1 MKRINGQL
9 ADIDYLRYAPVQD
22 ESLCIC
28 SSNRSNLHEV
38 VYFNTISCDTLATIA
53 LICFYME
60 IFMYIEK
67 VTINN
72 YRSFRSF
79 EAKLNQLTLVIGE
92 NDTGKTNFFTALS
105 LALSGNQIDFKHKRL
120 SVSDINKD
128 AVIDFLTSIINEDTE
143 ENLLNKIPKVSVT
156 VDFADPRDAYETAL
170 LAKWIM
176 ADGDK
181 ETYKIRYEF
190 KPKQDK
196 DFLEVVKKSF
206 AGKGLDEINW
216 FTLPVELYDYQIV
229 SVNNEKPIAYS
240 ELRHV
245 SVHSINAERD
255 DFSESSS
262 MKSNS
267 IFTKLLMN
275 TLSDD
280 DKGQINSA
288 YSEFFSAIEN
298 TDTFDKV
305 IGTNEDFENYDSI
318 IKQLECT
325 PNLPNLKNILSN
337 ITLKY
342 GDEFLYQKGLGQRN
356 LIYILVLFAYYKSC
370 GETFNLCCIEEPEAH
385 LSVNNLRLI
394 RDFIEKSANNSGSLV
409 QTIIS
414 THNPSIINK
423 LKISNV
429 LAFTGAKAVSLS
441 DTPKKLVDYLRKR
454 PNFDILK
461 LLFANKVILVE
472 GPTEEMLINTYLSKQ
487 TTLNDIDVI
496 PIGQRGYATFLDIWL
511 TLNKDNQKK
520 KIGVIRDYDNSDA
533 AKARHDAY
541 DAAHGNVT
549 VRTTTNYTLEIDLV
563 EAEDNLAL
571 LNGLFKMDGNLE
583 EVSEHMINGK
593 TARMLDVCDA
603 MIDEHNPLDIK
614 LPPHIAEVV
623 ETLS

>member
-1 MKRINGQL
+1 
-9 ADIDYLRYAPVQD
+9 
-22 ESLCIC
+22 
-28 SSNRSNLHEV
+28 
-38 VYFNTISCDTLATIA
+38 
-53 LICFYME
+53 
-60 IFMYIEK
+60 MYIRK

-72 YRSFRSF
+72 YRSFRTF
-79 EAKLNQLTLVIGE
+79 EAKLQQLTVVIGE

-105 LALSGNQIDFKHKRL
+105 LPLSGNLIDFNQKRL

-128 AVIDFLTSIINEDTE
+128 SVIDFLTSVVNDDTE
-143 ENLLNKIPKVSVT
+143 ENQLKKIPKVSVT
-156 VDFADPRDAYETAL
+156 VEFADPKDAYETAL
-170 LAKWIM
+170 LAKWIV

-181 ETYKIRYEF
+181 ETYKIRYDF
-190 KPKQDK
+190 KPKDDK
-196 DFLEVVKKSF
+196 DLLEVVKKSF
-206 AGKGLDEINW
+206 AGKILDDINW
-216 FTLPVELYDYQIV
+216 FTLPVELYDYQVV

-240 ELRHV
+240 DLKHV
-245 SVHSINAERD
+245 SIHSINAERD

-275 TLSDD
+275 TLNDD
-280 DKGQINSA
+280 DKGQINTA
-288 YSEFFSAIEN
+288 YSEFFSAIEK
-298 TDTFDKV
+298 TETFDKV
-305 IGTNEDFENYDSI
+305 IRTNDDFENYDSI

-342 GDEFLYQKGLGQRN
+342 GNEFLYQKGLGQRN
-356 LIYILVLFAYYKSC
+356 LIYILILFAYYKSC
-370 GETFNLCCIEEPEAH
+370 GDTFNLCCIEEPEAH
-385 LSVNNLRLI
+385 LSVNNLRLV
-394 RDFIEKSANNSGSLV
+394 RDFIEKSSSNSGSLV

-429 LAFTGAKAVSLS
+429 LAFTGEKAISLS
-441 DTPKKLVDYLRKR
+441 DTPTKLVDYLRKR

-472 GPTEEMLINTYLSKQ
+472 GPTEEMLISTYLSKQ
-487 TTLNDIDVI
+487 PSLNDIDII

-511 TLNKDNQKK
+511 ALNKDNQNK
-520 KIGVIRDYDNSDA
+520 KIGVVRDYDNSDA
-533 AKARHDAY
+533 AKAKHDAY
-541 DAAHGNVT
+541 DTAHANVT

-571 LNGLFKMDGNLE
+571 LNDLFEMEGDLDA
-583 EVSEHMINGK
+583 VSKHMINGK

-603 MIDEHNPLDIK
+603 MVDEENPLDIK
-614 LPPHIAEVV
+614 LPAHIAEVIEAV
-623 ETLS
+623 S

>member
-1 MKRINGQL
+1 
-9 ADIDYLRYAPVQD
+9 
-22 ESLCIC
+22 
-28 SSNRSNLHEV
+28 
-38 VYFNTISCDTLATIA
+38 
-53 LICFYME
+53 
-60 IFMYIEK
+60 MYIRK

-79 EAKLNQLTLVIGE
+79 EAQLQKLTVVIGE

-105 LALSGNQIDFKHKRL
+105 LPLSSNQIDFNQKRL
-120 SVSDINKD
+120 SISDINKD
-128 AVIDFLTSIINEDTE
+128 AVIDFLTSVANEDVE
-143 ENLLNKIPKVSVT
+143 DNQLQKIPKVSVT
-156 VDFADPRDAYETAL
+156 VEFADPKDAYETAL
-170 LAKWIM
+170 LAKWIV
-176 ADGDK
+176 ADGDE
-181 ETYKIRYEF
+181 ETYKIRYDF
-190 KPKQDK
+190 KPKDDK
-196 DFLEVVKKSF
+196 DLLEVVKKSL
-206 AGKGLDEINW
+206 AGKTLDDINW

-240 ELRHV
+240 DLKHV

-275 TLSDD
+275 TLNDD
-280 DKGQINSA
+280 DKGQINTA
-288 YSEFFSAIEN
+288 YSEFFSAIEK
-298 TDTFDKV
+298 TETFDKV
-305 IGTNEDFENYDSI
+305 IRTNDDFENYDSI

-342 GDEFLYQKGLGQRN
+342 GNEFLYQKGLGQRN
-356 LIYILVLFAYYKSC
+356 LIYILILFAYYKSC
-370 GETFNLCCIEEPEAH
+370 GDTFNLCCIEEPEAH
-385 LSVNNLRLI
+385 LSVNNLRLV
-394 RDFIEKSANNSGSLV
+394 RDFIEKSSSNSGSLV

-429 LAFTGAKAVSLS
+429 LAFTGEKAISLS
-441 DTPKKLVDYLRKR
+441 DTPTKLVDYLRKR

-461 LLFANKVILVE
+461 LLFANKVVLVE
-472 GPTEEMLINTYLSKQ
+472 GPTEEMLISTYLSKQ
-487 TTLNDIDVI
+487 PALNDIDII

-511 TLNKDNQKK
+511 ALNKDHQNK
-520 KIGVIRDYDNSDA
+520 KIGVVRDYDNSEA
-533 AKARHDAY
+533 AKKRHDAY
-541 DAAHGNVT
+541 DTAHANVT

-571 LNGLFKMDGNLE
+571 LNGLFDMIGDVQ
-583 EVSEHMINGK
+583 EVSDHMIKGK

-603 MIDEHNPLDIK
+603 MVDEENPLDIK
-614 LPPHIAEVV
+614 LPAHIAEVI
-623 ETLS
+623 EALS

>member
-1 MKRINGQL
+1 
-9 ADIDYLRYAPVQD
+9 
-22 ESLCIC
+22 
-28 SSNRSNLHEV
+28 
-38 VYFNTISCDTLATIA
+38 
-53 LICFYME
+53 
-60 IFMYIEK
+60 MYIQK
-67 VTINN
+67 VVINN
-72 YRSFRSF
+72 YRSFRDF
-79 EAKLNQLTLVIGE
+79 KAQLQKLTIVIGE

-105 LALSGNQIDFKHKRL
+105 LPLSGNLIDFNQKRL

-128 AVIDFLTSIINEDTE
+128 AVIDFLTSVVNDDTE
-143 ENLLNKIPKVSVT
+143 ENQLKKIPKVSVT
-156 VDFADPRDAYETAL
+156 VEFADPKNAYETAL
-170 LAKWIM
+170 LAKWIV

-181 ETYKIRYEF
+181 ETYKIRYDF
-190 KPKQDK
+190 KPKDDK
-196 DFLEVVKKSF
+196 DLLEVVKKSL
-206 AGKGLDEINW
+206 AGKTLDDINW

-240 ELRHV
+240 DLKHV

-275 TLSDD
+275 TLKDD
-280 DKGQINSA
+280 DKGQINTA
-288 YSEFFSAIEN
+288 YSEFFSAIEK
-298 TDTFDKV
+298 TETFDKV
-305 IGTNEDFENYDSI
+305 IGTNDDFENYDSI

-342 GDEFLYQKGLGQRN
+342 GNEFLYQKGLGQRN
-356 LIYILVLFAYYKSC
+356 LIYILILFAYYKSC
-370 GETFNLCCIEEPEAH
+370 GDTFNLCCIEEPEAH
-385 LSVNNLRLI
+385 LSVNNLRLV
-394 RDFIEKSANNSGSLV
+394 RDFIEKSSSNSGSLV

-429 LAFTGAKAVSLS
+429 LAFTGEKAISLS
-441 DTPKKLVDYLRKR
+441 DTPTKLVDYLRKR

-472 GPTEEMLINTYLSKQ
+472 GPTEEMLISTYLSKQ
-487 TTLNDIDVI
+487 PALNDIDII

-511 TLNKDNQKK
+511 ALNKDNQNK
-520 KIGVIRDYDNSDA
+520 KIGVVRDYDNSDA
-533 AKARHDAY
+533 AKAKHDAY
-541 DAAHGNVT
+541 DTANTNVT

-571 LNGLFKMDGNLE
+571 LNGLFEMEGDLTT
-583 EVSEHMINGK
+583 VSDHMINGK

-603 MIDEHNPLDIK
+603 MVDEENPLDIK
-614 LPPHIAEVV
+614 LPAHIAEVIGAV
-623 ETLS
+623 S

>member
-1 MKRINGQL
+1 
-9 ADIDYLRYAPVQD
+9 
-22 ESLCIC
+22 
-28 SSNRSNLHEV
+28 
-38 VYFNTISCDTLATIA
+38 
-53 LICFYME
+53 
-60 IFMYIEK
+60 MYIRK
-67 VTINN
+67 LTINN
-72 YRSFRSF
+72 YCSFRFF
-79 EAKLNQLTLVIGE
+79 EAQLQQLTVVIGE

-105 LALSGNQIDFKHKRL
+105 LPLSGNQIDFNQKRL

-128 AVIDFLTSIINEDTE
+128 AVIDFLTSVVNGDAEK
-143 ENLLNKIPKVSVT
+143 NQLQKIPKVSVT
-156 VDFADPRDAYETAL
+156 VEFADPKNAYETAL
-170 LAKWIM
+170 LAKWIV
-176 ADGDK
+176 ADGDE
-181 ETYKIRYEF
+181 ETYKIRYDF
-190 KPKQDK
+190 KPKDDK
-196 DFLEVVKKSF
+196 DLLEVVKKSL
-206 AGKGLDEINW
+206 AGKALEDINW

-240 ELRHV
+240 DLKNV

-275 TLSDD
+275 TLNDD
-280 DKGQINSA
+280 DKGQINTA
-288 YSEFFSAIEN
+288 YSEFFSAIEK
-298 TDTFDKV
+298 TETFDKV

-342 GDEFLYQKGLGQRN
+342 GNEFLYQKGLGQRN
-356 LIYILVLFAYYKSC
+356 LIYILILFAYYKSC
-370 GETFNLCCIEEPEAH
+370 GDTFNLCCIEEPEAH
-385 LSVNNLRLI
+385 LSVNNLRLV
-394 RDFIEKSANNSGSLV
+394 RDFIEKSSSNSGSLV

-429 LAFTGAKAVSLS
+429 LAFTGEKAISLS
-441 DTPKKLVDYLRKR
+441 DTPTKLVDYLRKR

-472 GPTEEMLINTYLSKQ
+472 GPTEEMLISTYLSKK
-487 TTLNDIDVI
+487 TALNDIDII
-496 PIGQRGYATFLDIWL
+496 PIGQRGYSTFLDIWL
-511 TLNKDNQKK
+511 ALNKDNQNK
-520 KIGVIRDYDNSDA
+520 KIGVIRDFDNSDA

-541 DAAHGNVT
+541 DAAHENVT

-571 LNGLFKMDGNLE
+571 LNGLFEMDGGLK
-583 EVSEHMINGK
+583 EVSDHMINGK

-603 MIDEHNPLDIK
+603 MVDEESPLDIK
-614 LPPHIAEVV
+614 LPSHIAEVV
-623 ETLS
+623 EALS